1 MDHRVNNSWPEKPPA
16 ETPRESFSE
25 QLRSFFRRN
34 ALWFLVVA
42 LAWLLIQDIFGA
54 HGVLAMHRSQIELQK
69 IQHDLDQLNSE
80 NEKLKNNVK
89 DLQTDRT
96 TNERAAREDLRL
108 AKPGEFVF
116 KTHPKAADSPQPSP
130 ANKP

>member
-1 MDHRVNNSWPEKPPA
+1 VDHQLDNPQRVKPSPE
-16 ETPRESFSE
+16 TSRESFTE

-42 LAWLLIQDIFGA
+42 LAWLLVQDIFGA

-69 IQHDLDQLNSE
+69 IQHELDQLNSE
-80 NEKLKNNVK
+80 NDKLKNNVK

-96 TNERAAREDLRL
+96 TNEKAAREDLRL

-116 KTHPKAADSPQPSP
+116 KTHPKAADSPIPSP
-130 ANKP
+130 ASKP

>member
-1 MDHRVNNSWPEKPPA
+1 VDHRVNNSRLEKPPA

-42 LAWLLIQDIFGA
+42 LVWLLVQDIFGA

-69 IQHDLDQLNSE
+69 VQREIDQLNIE

-89 DLQTDRT
+89 DLQTDPT
-96 TNERAAREDLRL
+96 TNERAAREDLKL
-108 AKPGEFVF
+108 AKPGEWVF
-116 KTHPKAADSPQPSP
+116 KTHPKPAEPPQAPP

>member
-1 MDHRVNNSWPEKPPA
+1 MDHPVNNPQGAKPSP

-42 LAWLLIQDIFGA
+42 LAWLLVQDIFGA

>member
-1 MDHRVNNSWPEKPPA
+1 MDHQLNNPQGAKLSPEA
-16 ETPRESFSE
+16 PRELFSE
-25 QLRSFFRRN
+25 QLRSFLRRN

-42 LAWLLIQDIFGA
+42 LAWLLVQDIFGA

-69 IQHDLDQLNSE
+69 IEHELDQLNNE
-80 NEKLKNNVK
+80 NERLKNNVN

-108 AKPGEFVF
+108 AKPGELVF
-116 KTHPKAADSPQPSP
+116 KTHPKAADSPHPSP
-130 ANKP
+130 ANKQ

>member
-1 MDHRVNNSWPEKPPA
+1 MDHAVNNPQQQKPPT

-34 ALWFLVVA
+34 ALWFLVIA
-42 LAWLLIQDIFGA
+42 LAWLLVQDIFGA

-69 IQHDLDQLNSE
+69 VQREIDQLNSE
-80 NEKLKNNVK
+80 NDRLKNNVK
-89 DLQTDRT
+89 DLQTDRI
-96 TNERAAREDLRL
+96 TNERVAREDLRL
-108 AKPGEFVF
+108 AKPGELVF
-116 KTHPKAADSPQPSP
+116 KTHPKPSDSPQPPP